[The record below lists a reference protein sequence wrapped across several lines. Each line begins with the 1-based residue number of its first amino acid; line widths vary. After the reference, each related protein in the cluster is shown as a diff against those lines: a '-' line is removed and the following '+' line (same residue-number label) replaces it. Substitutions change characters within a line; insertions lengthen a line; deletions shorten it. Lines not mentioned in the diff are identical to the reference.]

1 MVLNGICVFMKF
13 VELHVIF
20 GSFMW
25 SCLIL
30 IDDSFNYLKRSIQ
43 KSLFYKT
50 KGNFEGGF

>member
-1 MVLNGICVFMKF
+1 MVLNGICLFMKF

-20 GSFMW
+20 GSFMQ

-43 KSLFYKT
+43 KSLFCKS
-50 KGNFEGGF
+50 KGSFEGGF